1 MQSYAIMHALELGI
15 ARASRPMRSRASL
28 MHLMRE
34 AIRRTQTATRR
45 HQAAVESSGD
55 IREMTGRYSG
65 DDRKIVGRWL
75 GDALLRVDPAAFGL
89 EMELGMLDSFDG
101 ERRGGPWIAAVEL
114 GANRC
119 EAVKVGELPVQLLA
133 LEVQR
138 GHLRVLRERTRRAI
152 R

>member
-1 MQSYAIMHALELGI
+1 
-15 ARASRPMRSRASL
+15 

-65 DDRKIVGRWL
+65 DDRKIVGRWP

-89 EMELGMLDSFDG
+89 EMELGMLVGLDG

-119 EAVKVGELPVQLLA
+119 EAMEVGELPIKLVA
-133 LEVQR
+133 LKV
-138 GHLRVLRERTRRAI
+138 
-152 R
+152 